1 MGPLNEPSS
10 SAGHI
15 ASSAWIGL
23 NDINTENTF
32 LYTDSTAAVSDE
44 ALDVLFCATV

>member
-1 MGPLNEPSS
+1 MSRLS

-23 NDINTENTF
+23 NDIDTENTF
-32 LYTDSTAAVSDE
+32 LYTDGTTAVSNKALDLLCYAAV
-44 ALDVLFCATV
+44 